1 MSAVRTGSPP
11 ARLAPLVERQ
21 ALRHGLYTPIEGLMT
36 ARFVSPSEPF
46 ATVQRPVYSVVL
58 QGVKEAMIGDRV
70 VRYHAGESLVAGVDL
85 PVTSRIIEASEETP
99 YLSVSVEIDGATV
112 YELTESACA
121 PRPAA
126 EDLEAFEIRPFEPRL
141 ADPLA
146 RLLELLDDP
155 EDVAVIAPLIRKEI
169 VWRLLQGPFGPLLRR
184 IAGPDGNVA
193 RIARATGW
201 IRENF
206 AEPLKIPELADRVSM
221 SVPSFHRHFKTVT
234 SVTPLQFH
242 KHVRLHIARRR
253 LLAAEDGVGT
263 IAFDVGYES
272 LSQFNRDYR
281 KLYGLAPSHDV
292 AVLREELMGV
302 AQPS

>member
-1 MSAVRTGSPP
+1 MSAAQDASAL

-36 ARFVSPSEPF
+36 AHFVSPSEPF
-46 ATVQRPVYSVVL
+46 ATVQRPVYSVVV
-58 QGVKEAMIGDRV
+58 QGIKEAMIGDRV
-70 VRYHAGESLVAGVDL
+70 VRYHAGQSLVAGVDL
-85 PVTSRIIEASEETP
+85 PVTSRIIEASETRP

-112 YELTESACA
+112 YELTEGAFAS
-121 PRPAA
+121 RPPVD
-126 EDLEAFEIRPFEPRL
+126 DLAAFEIRDFEPRL

-146 RLLELLDDP
+146 RLLALLDEDP
-155 EDVAVIAPLIRKEI
+155 GDVSVLAPLIRKEI

-184 IAGPDGNVA
+184 LAGPDGDVA

-253 LLAAEDGVGT
+253 LLAREGVGT
-263 IAFDVGYES
+263 VAFDVGYES

-281 KLYGLAPSHDV
+281 KLYGLAPSQDV
-292 AVLREELMGV
+292 ASLRQTLQGE
-302 AQPS
+302 ATPS